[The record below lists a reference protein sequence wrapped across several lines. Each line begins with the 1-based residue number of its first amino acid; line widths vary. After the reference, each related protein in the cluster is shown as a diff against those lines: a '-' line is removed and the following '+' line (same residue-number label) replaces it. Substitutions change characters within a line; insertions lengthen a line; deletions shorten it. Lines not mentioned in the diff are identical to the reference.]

1 MLICDTIGLLC
12 LSVSIGCVARDGIII
27 LGLLRTVETYFH
39 IVLSAMFTSLSVEYE
54 RVLFITALI
63 VQVIITLKV
72 FFQFDR
78 KYLSI
83 TLIHNS
89 LITSVVPHVF

>member
-1 MLICDTIGLLC
+1 MELL
-12 LSVSIGCVARDGIII
+12 L
-27 LGLLRTVETYFH
+27 LGLLRAVETYFH
-39 IVLSAMFTSLSVEYE
+39 IILSAMFTSPSVEYE
-54 RVLFITALI
+54 RILFITALI

-72 FFQFDR
+72 CFQFDR